1 MICVYTV
8 TNLWYNISPVEEAA
22 GHVLA
27 MPDNNNKN
35 IVQDMFYSSLILCS
49 VTP

>member
-35 IVQDMFYSSLILCS
+35 IVQDMCLQYSI
-49 VTP
+49 V